1 MYKNGLHFPIF
12 YFFLNDDVTIND
24 LQDIIFRKNN
34 FIVDTEDNTFNAIVE
49 FINQSKGYEIF
60 PFLLNNFDY
69 LIQTNLV
76 FDNKIITSKFIKI
89 TEFIMLIK
97 QFKIDFIKIDS
108 TLGEIE
114 KIGLLDKPVFYSE
127 LYKLLYRSFVLKLG
141 KIINYSDNESVE
153 LFINFNLDYKKFE
166 NYQNEIQNR
175 RPFIIN
181 NYEYKKHYVSSFIKA
196 FNTNNSKAFST
207 KIEVIKSHSDKE
219 ILRTFKKIINYTFI
233 VNEGVNPKTRNKVF
247 KPIYVEIN
255 SAISGKAY
263 DENTKS
269 ALTKEIKRFF
279 SNI

>member
-12 YFFLNDDVTIND
+12 YFFLNDDVIIND
-24 LQDIIFRKNN
+24 LKDIIFRKNN
-34 FIVDTEDNTFNAIVE
+34 FIVDTEDNTFNSIIE

-89 TEFIMLIK
+89 TEFIMLIR

-108 TLGEIE
+108 TLKEIE

-127 LYKLLYRSFVLKLG
+127 IYKLLYRSFVLKLG

-153 LFINFNLDYKKFE
+153 LFINFSLDYKKFE
-166 NYQNEIQNR
+166 DYQNEIQNR

-196 FNTNNSKAFST
+196 FNTNNSKFFST
-207 KIEVIKSHSDKE
+207 KIEV
-219 ILRTFKKIINYTFI
+219 INYTFI

-279 SNI
+279 SNK